1 LEYEVDDPR
10 LVEVSKYLSRLLRHD
25 PERIGIELDEHGW
38 VEVDT
43 LLKAAED
50 HGFPITRQELD
61 AVVAGNDKQRFAMR
75 DGRIRANQGHTIDV
89 DLDLDPV
96 DPPPRLYHGTTER
109 FLEAIRN
116 EGIKAM
122 DRHDVHLSP
131 DHETAADVGS
141 RRGEPVVLVIDSML
155 MAERGHVF
163 YRSENG
169 VWLTEHVPAWA
180 IEFPA

>member
-1 LEYEVDDPR
+1 MR
-10 LVEVSKYLSRLLRHD
+10 VSKFLSRHLRHD
-25 PERIGIELDEHGW
+25 PDRIGIELDEHGW
-38 VEVDT
+38 VEVDA

-50 HGFPITRQELD
+50 HGFPITRQELEE
-61 AVVAGNDKQRFAMR
+61 VVDENDKQRFALR
-75 DGRIRANQGHTIDV
+75 DGRIRANQGHTVDV

-96 DPPPRLYHGTTER
+96 DPPPLLYHGTTER
-109 FLEAIRN
+109 FLDSIRE

-131 DHETAADVGS
+131 DHETAVDVGS
-141 RRGEPVVLVIDSML
+141 RRGEPVVLVIDAGR
-155 MAERGHVF
+155 MADRGHLF

-180 IEFPA
+180 ITFPD

>member
-1 LEYEVDDPR
+1 MNERR
-10 LVEVSKYLSRLLRHD
+10 LVRVSKFLSRHLRHD
-25 PERIGIELDEHGW
+25 PDRIGIELDEHGW
-38 VEVDT
+38 VEVDA

-50 HGFPITRQELD
+50 HGFPITRQELEE
-61 AVVAGNDKQRFAMR
+61 VVDENDKQRFALR
-75 DGRIRANQGHTIDV
+75 DGRIRANQGHTVDV

-96 DPPPRLYHGTTER
+96 DPPPLLYHGTTER
-109 FLEAIRN
+109 FLDSIRE

-131 DHETAADVGS
+131 DHETAVDVGS
-141 RRGEPVVLVIDSML
+141 RRGEPVVLVIDAGR
-155 MAERGHVF
+155 MADRGHLF

-180 IEFPA
+180 ITFPD